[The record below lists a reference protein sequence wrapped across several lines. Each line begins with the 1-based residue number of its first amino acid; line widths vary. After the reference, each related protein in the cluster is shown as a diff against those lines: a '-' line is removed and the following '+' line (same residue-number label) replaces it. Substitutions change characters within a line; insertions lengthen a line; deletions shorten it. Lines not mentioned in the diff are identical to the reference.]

1 MRDDGRGEDNPSF
14 LIGDGAW
21 RIERDGLENFDGLS
35 HNVSTQDYAQY
46 DGAYL
51 MGERTGTVDRTI
63 QAFAVGDVAALRA
76 EAEAFFIPGRSYEVH
91 VEAEGR
97 SRYAVGRQYA
107 FRMSVDNRR
116 HVQRITWTF
125 LALDPMWY
133 GEDERRFD
141 VVEAKGKRG
150 FPFVSFLSRVAPEPE
165 SDEGIEGAGP
175 AGAAAEAQV
184 DPAPEKHVK
193 GFVAGVLSNLIEM
206 RNSGNA
212 AAYPRFDISATGSV
226 VNPTVTVTDSAG
238 EAVCEVGV
246 DVTLQAGDELVID
259 FSARPTTIALNGE
272 NVSHLV
278 TAGSTLATGIDVGTF
293 YLGWSADSGD
303 AALSVRPS
311 IRERFL
317 AI

>member
-14 LIGDGAW
+14 LIGEGTW
-21 RIERDGLENFDGLS
+21 RLEREGLENFDGLS
-35 HNVSTQDYAQY
+35 HSVTTQDYAQY

-51 MGERTGTVDRTI
+51 KGERTGTVDRTI
-63 QAFAVGDVAALRA
+63 QAFAVGDVAALRS
-76 EAEAFFIPGRSYEVH
+76 EAESFFIPGRPYEVH
-91 VEAEGR
+91 VESEGR
-97 SRYAVGRQYA
+97 SRYSVGRQYA
-107 FRMSVDNRR
+107 FRMAVDNRR
-116 HVQRITWTF
+116 RVQRITWTF

-141 VVEAKGKRG
+141 VAEAKGKRG
-150 FPFVSFLSRVAPEPE
+150 FPFVSFLRRVAPEPE
-165 SDEGIEGAGP
+165 ADDGLGGAGL
-175 AGAAAEAQV
+175 AGASSQS
-184 DPAPEKHVK
+184 DPAAEKHVR
-193 GFVAGVLSNLIEM
+193 GFVAGVLSNRIEM
-206 RNSGNA
+206 RNAGNA
-212 AAYPRFDISATGSV
+212 TAYPRFDISATGSV

-238 EAVCEVGV
+238 ETVCEVGV

-311 IRERFL
+311 IRERYL

>member
-1 MRDDGRGEDNPSF
+1 MRGDGRGEDNPSF

-21 RIERDGLENFDGLS
+21 RIGRDGLENFDGLS
-35 HNVSTQDYAQY
+35 HSVSTQDYAQY

-116 HVQRITWTF
+116 HVQRITWAF

-150 FPFVSFLSRVAPEPE
+150 FPFVSFLSRVAPVPE
-165 SDEGIEGAGP
+165 ADEGLGEAGL
-175 AGAAAEAQV
+175 ASDSSQS
-184 DPAPEKHVK
+184 DPVPEKHVK

-206 RNSGNA
+206 RNAGNA
-212 AAYPRFDISATGSV
+212 TAYPRFDISATGSV

-278 TAGSTLATGIDVGTF
+278 TAGSTLATGIEVGTF
-293 YLGWSADSGD
+293 WLGWSADNGD

-311 IRERFL
+311 IRERYI

>member
-1 MRDDGRGEDNPSF
+1 MIGE
-14 LIGDGAW
+14 GTW
-21 RIERDGLENFDGLS
+21 RLEREGLENFDGLS
-35 HNVSTQDYAQY
+35 HSVTTQDYAQY

-51 MGERTGTVDRTI
+51 KGERTGTVDRTI
-63 QAFAVGDVAALRA
+63 QAFAVGDVAALRS
-76 EAEAFFIPGRSYEVH
+76 EAESFFIPGRPYEVH
-91 VEAEGR
+91 VESEGR

-107 FRMSVDNRR
+107 FRMAVDNRR
-116 HVQRITWTF
+116 RVQRITWTF

-141 VVEAKGKRG
+141 VAEAKGKRG
-150 FPFVSFLSRVAPEPE
+150 FPFVSFLRRVAPEPE
-165 SDEGIEGAGP
+165 ADEGLVGAGL
-175 AGAAAEAQV
+175 AGAASQS

-193 GFVAGVLSNLIEM
+193 GFVAGVLSNRI
-206 RNSGNA
+206 
-212 AAYPRFDISATGSV
+212 
-226 VNPTVTVTDSAG
+226 
-238 EAVCEVGV
+238 
-246 DVTLQAGDELVID
+246 GDELVID

-311 IRERFL
+311 IRERYL